1 LNALIATIARAFA
14 MRRRHRIAHVIEEV
28 PLFGGSALHVV
39 DVGGERLVFATAP
52 GAICLLA
59 QSKPVTSAALREEES
74 WTSV

>member
-1 LNALIATIARAFA
+1 MNALFASIARAVA
-14 MRRRHRIAHVIEEV
+14 MRRRHRIAKVIEEV

-39 DVGGERLVFATAP
+39 DVGSERLVFATAP

-74 WTSV
+74 CTSV

>member
-1 LNALIATIARAFA
+1 MNALLAAIGRTLAF
-14 MRRRHRIAHVIEEV
+14 RRRQRIAQVIDEV

-39 DVGGERLVFATAP
+39 DVGGERLIFATAP

-59 QSKPVTSAALREEES
+59 QSRPVTSAALREEES

>member
-1 LNALIATIARAFA
+1 MNAVFAAIARAFV
-14 MRRRHRIAHVIEEV
+14 MRRRNRIARVIDEV

-39 DVGGERLVFATAP
+39 DVAGERLVFATAP

>member
-1 LNALIATIARAFA
+1 LNALFTVIAKAFA
-14 MRRRHRIAHVIEEV
+14 MRRRCRIAMVVDEV

>member
-1 LNALIATIARAFA
+1 MNALFARIARAFA
-14 MRRRHRIAHVIEEV
+14 MRRRHRVAQVIEEV

-59 QSKPVTSAALREEES
+59 QSRPVTSAALREEES
-74 WTSV
+74 CTSV